1 MTPGPDTRSR
11 APSGGFYI
19 CRPPNNG
26 TASVAVQSRWGELY
40 DAPAAV
46 RSLAVDVYGQAQV
59 YTEIA
64 VPTNALVAD
73 RLPGHS
79 LRLRVL
85 NLSTPPS
92 RGRYRVLLRL
102 GEVTDLVRAHVALT
116 PIPDRFGDG
125 MHVLIAAV
133 APGAVFG
140 LDRSQVGRPPNVV
153 KRASRMI
160 RLLVDA
166 TAFK

>member
-1 MTPGPDTRSR
+1 MTAGPGPRSR
-11 APSGGFYI
+11 AQSGGFYF
-19 CRPPNNG
+19 CRTSDHG
-26 TASVAVQSRWGELY
+26 TASVAVQSRWGNLY

-59 YTEIA
+59 YADIA

-73 RLPGHS
+73 RLPGQL

-85 NLSTPPS
+85 NLSTPPC
-92 RGRYRVLLRL
+92 RGHYRVLLSL

-116 PIPDRFGDG
+116 PITDTFGEG
-125 MHVLIAAV
+125 MHVLITAV
-133 APGAVFG
+133 APGTVFG
-140 LDRSQVGRPPNVV
+140 LGRSQAGWPPNVV
-153 KRASRMI
+153 KRAARRI

-166 TAFK
+166 TAFQ